1 MTYAQVVD
9 SFNPPSNPYVIQ
21 SIANSIDTQ
30 TPHESDWKC
39 PGANPADFQRW
50 INKCVGH
57 LDANPNMKRII
68 TLYNIS
74 EWAEGG
80 PGLQPNVQ
88 DGFGYLEAIRDAII
102 K

>member
-1 MTYAQVVD
+1 
-9 SFNPPSNPYVIQ
+9 
-21 SIANSIDTQ
+21 
-30 TPHESDWKC
+30 
-39 PGANPADFQRW
+39 
-50 INKCVGH
+50 
-57 LDANPNMKRII
+57 MKRII

-88 DGFGYLEAIRDAII
+88 DGFGYLEAIRNAIM